1 MKCVICDQE
10 IPVKGTWTKGNN
22 AEPLVVMP
30 WREAAPMAEGG
41 W

>member
-1 MKCVICDQE
+1 VQLE
-10 IPVKGTWTKGNN
+10 TWLADYDCLFLQRNN
-22 AEPLVVMP
+22 AEPLVVVP